1 VPALKIYYID
11 GENIG
16 TNILNEMKLTAHD
29 RVFIFTNTASHKTG
43 YANPL
48 FNIISGY
55 PSGKNQADFH
65 LIAHLAKVLAYLTRT
80 EKSVIELVL
89 HSKDIQLWRA
99 FEFQCELAEIKS
111 SNPYIGPAVAQTK
124 PISSPLPVPSPS
136 AGASSNNVVVPLDT
150 SLETKILKFIAKPRT
165 FTEIAGQMKVSQSVM
180 TTTFN
185 QLIKE
190 GKVQRQSA
198 SKKHWVCVVNKSLV
212 GQK

>member
-1 VPALKIYYID
+1 MPALKIYYID
-11 GENIG
+11 DENTG
-16 TNILNEMKLTAHD
+16 ANILNEMKWTAYD
-29 RVFIFTNTASHKTG
+29 KVFIFTNTASQKTC

-48 FNIISGY
+48 FTVVSGY

-80 EKSVIELVL
+80 EKNVIELVL
-89 HSKDIQLWRA
+89 YSKDIQLWRA

-111 SNPYIGPAVAQTK
+111 SNPYIGLAVAQTK
-124 PISSPLPVPSPS
+124 PVSSPLPVQPSN
-136 AGASSNNVVVPLDT
+136 AGVSNNVVVPLDT
-150 SLETKILKFIAKPRT
+150 ALETKILKFINQPRT
-165 FTEIAGQMKVSQSVM
+165 FAEIAGQMKVSQSVM

-185 QLIKE
+185 KLIKE

-198 SKKHWVCVVNKSLV
+198 SKKHWVCVANKSVV